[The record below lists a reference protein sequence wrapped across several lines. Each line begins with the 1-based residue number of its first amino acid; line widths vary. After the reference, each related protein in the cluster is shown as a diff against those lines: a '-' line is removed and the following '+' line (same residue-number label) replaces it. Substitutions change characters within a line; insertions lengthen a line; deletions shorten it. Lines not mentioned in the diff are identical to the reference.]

1 MQGDGSVPPHR
12 GGARDS
18 GAQNGLEQVIARDSY
33 GGDTQEQ
40 DYVEALSQCEVA
52 QLFQKALVFQKTT
65 SEAYCGQ
72 SGGGSYTEDEKTP
85 SPLVFQRGEVAISTK
100 GGYNSRD
107 DSKEGGMPPMD
118 GYDELSR
125 EEEELT
131 PPSSEEDASRQPPQQ
146 GEADGEGSEK
156 GSGEG
161 PGEEEVPP
169 RQPGADLYE
178 WLQLFL
184 GCVIGA
190 VLLFNC
196 VARLTRVDGPSMDD
210 TLRDGEVMLIWSLGY
225 APKQGDIVVLNKT
238 SVVLPGWNEPRAIV
252 KRVIATGG
260 QTVDIDYD
268 TGSVYVDGV
277 RLEEPYI
284 KEEMYRP
291 PFTTTQQTHWEVPEG
306 SIFVMGDN
314 RNNSTDSRDDRL
326 GTVDT
331 GYVLGKVVFA
341 LWPLD
346 RFGVI

>member
-1 MQGDGSVPPHR
+1 
-12 GGARDS
+12 
-18 GAQNGLEQVIARDSY
+18 
-33 GGDTQEQ
+33 
-40 DYVEALSQCEVA
+40 
-52 QLFQKALVFQKTT
+52 
-65 SEAYCGQ
+65 
-72 SGGGSYTEDEKTP
+72 
-85 SPLVFQRGEVAISTK
+85 
-100 GGYNSRD
+100 
-107 DSKEGGMPPMD
+107 MD

-131 PPSSEEDASRQPPQQ
+131 PPSSEEDASRQSPQQ
-146 GEADGEGSEK
+146 GEADGEGSEE

-161 PGEEEVPP
+161 PDEEEVPP

-306 SIFVMGDN
+306 SIFVMGVN